1 MSSMNHAKQH
11 WEKLYATK
19 EPHEVSWTQARPAA
33 SLSIIHS
40 FALPKQAPILDVGG
54 GDSRLVDYL
63 LDEGYENLTM
73 LDISATALAKAKYRL
88 GERSQRVRWIEADIR
103 EFVPDTQYAVWHDR
117 AAFHFLTNAG
127 EADQY
132 LHRVLTTLLPG
143 GNLILGT
150 FSTSGPDRCS
160 GLPVRR
166 YCEQTLAAQMPAGLA
181 KIDCLTQ
188 DHITPFH
195 ATQSFLF
202 CSFRR
207 EVSPLTA

>member
-1 MSSMNHAKQH
+1 MNSLNHTQQH
-11 WEKLYATK
+11 WEKLYAAK
-19 EPHEVSWTQARPAA
+19 EPHEVSWTQARPTA

-63 LDEGYENLTM
+63 LDEGYENLTV
-73 LDISATALAKAKYRL
+73 LDISATALAKAQHRL

-132 LHRVLTTLLPG
+132 LYRVLTTLLPG

-160 GLPVRR
+160 GLPVRQ